1 MARTTAIGAIA
12 IGLAVVATT
21 GASAETNNP
30 GRKPPAPLGARK
42 SLDLNAQPAKAKSKA
57 ATTGKFRAATEG
69 GIQDSYIVVLKNTKA
84 TPEQVTDAANT
95 LSKSHH
101 GKVDRVFGKSLRG
114 FSATLTEADAK
125 ALAND
130 PNVAYIEQNRVVRK
144 TDTENTKTQSPDKWN
159 LWGLDRIDQA
169 FLPADH
175 RYSHPGDIA
184 DVHVYVL
191 DTGVERNDDLAGNH
205 GLTAGWSATW
215 DAEQITACGP
225 MANGADDDGH
235 GTFVATEIAGELYG
249 VAKHTPVESVK
260 VLDCTGE
267 GSIDQVVEGIEHVT
281 ATAQKPAVA
290 NMSLGGELSQA
301 IDDAVNASIASGIT
315 YVVSAGNDGKDA
327 CTQSP
332 ARVPAAITVGATD
345 ATDFR
350 ASFSNY
356 GSCLDIFA
364 PGVNIQAKTV
374 KSLRGYLSGTS
385 MAAPL
390 VTGDAVLLL
399 HAHPDWTPAQVRD
412 AIVKAGI
419 SGTVRGAGAG
429 STTKLLRVG
438 EPNTPAQVSLRANAN
453 GKIVTA
459 DAGGTK
465 PLIANRLNAGSWEGI
480 RIVASGDGVHVGL
493 LSLANNKYI
502 TAEAGGNQ
510 ALIANRTSIGDWEKF
525 TLLMN
530 ADGSYSLL
538 ANANGKYVTADNGG
552 NSNLIANRT
561 SVGDWEKFYL
571 AGPAATAFLVANAND
586 LAVSADNG
594 GNSPLIANRDHVIG
608 EWETFDVVDAGGK
621 AALYAHANG
630 KYVTAE
636 NGGAKALIA
645 NRATPGDWEKFTLVN
660 GPDGEL
666 AFLANANGR
675 YVTADNGGNSPLI
688 ANRTAVGAWEAF
700 WLYTYDELFYE

>member
-12 IGLAVVATT
+12 IGLAVVATNA
-21 GASAETNNP
+21 ASAESTNPSRKVLSP
-30 GRKPPAPLGARK
+30 GIRKQ
-42 SLDLNAQPAKAKSKA
+42 LDQDAQPAKPKSKG

-69 GIQDSYIVVLKNTKA
+69 GIRDSYIVVLKDTKA
-84 TPEQVTDAANT
+84 TPAQVTDTADT
-95 LSKSHH
+95 LSKAHH

-125 ALAND
+125 QLAND

-144 TDTENTKTQSPDKWN
+144 TDTQNTKLSFDDQLN

-175 RYSHPGDIA
+175 RYTHPGDIT

-191 DTGVERNDDLAGNH
+191 DTGVEKNSDLSNNH

-215 DAEQITACGP
+215 DKEQTDACGP

-235 GTFVATEIAGELYG
+235 GTFVASEIAGTKAG
-249 VAKHTPVESVK
+249 VAKNTPIEAVK
-260 VLDCTGE
+260 VLDCFGE
-267 GSIDQVVEGIEHVT
+267 GTIDQIVEGVEHVT
-281 ATAQKPAVA
+281 AVAQKPAVA
-290 NMSLGGELSQA
+290 NMSLGGEISQA

-332 ARVPAAITVGATD
+332 ARVANAITVGATD
-345 ATDFR
+345 VTDFK

-356 GSCLDIFA
+356 GPCLDIFA
-364 PGVNIQAKTV
+364 PGVNIHGVTV
-374 KSLRGYLSGTS
+374 RSLNGYLSGTS

-399 HAHPDWTPAQVRD
+399 HNHPDWTPAQVRD

-459 DAGGTK
+459 DGGGSK
-465 PLIANRLNAGSWEGI
+465 PLIANRLNAGAWEGI
-480 RIVASGDGVHVGL
+480 RIVPSGDGVHVGL
-493 LSLANNKYI
+493 QSLANNKYI

-525 TLLMN
+525 TLTVN

-538 ANANGKYVTADNGG
+538 ANANNKFVTADNGG
-552 NSNLIANRT
+552 NSSLIANRT
-561 SVGDWEKFYL
+561 AVGDWEKFFL
-571 AGPAATAFLVANAND
+571 AGPAASIFMFANAND
-586 LAVSADNG
+586 KVVTADNG
-594 GNSPLIANRDHVIG
+594 GGSPLIANRPPLVG
-608 EWETFDVVDAGGK
+608 EWETFDVVDFGGQ

-636 NGGAKALIA
+636 SGGAKALIA
-645 NRATPGDWEKFTLVN
+645 NRAAPGDWEKFALAN
-660 GPDGEL
+660 GPDGSV
-666 AFLANANGR
+666 AFKANANGR

-688 ANRTAVGAWEAF
+688 ANRTAVGSWEEF
-700 WLYTYDELFYE
+700 YIYTYDELFYE